1 MFDVFDEVVRKAKKE
16 LNSVKPPALQTVIS
30 LFSDINE
37 ANYTGAAK
45 RQRLV
50 EEMRNRLHS
59 DVCGIDADD
68 ISSRVRRPAPHSHV
82 ERVGFCR
89 TSR

>member
-1 MFDVFDEVVRKAKKE
+1 MRFQPEPGDGT
-16 LNSVKPPALQTVIS
+16 ALIGLMLKTVLRSPKGERRPLKRAAHQTVIS
-30 LFSDINE
+30 LFSDISE

-59 DVCGIDADD
+59 DVRIDADD
-68 ISSRVRRPAPHSHV
+68 I
-82 ERVGFCR
+82 
-89 TSR
+89 